1 MSEKK
6 VFPKPVLIISFIL
19 ILFGC
24 VCSCIELSH
33 VFADWSTITEGRSL
47 RLVMSLLCIVGFIMT
62 ILYQLNILKD
72 SRFFYTTL
80 ILIFGLTVALSG
92 IVYAN
97 PKADST
103 LNNTAVTSVA
113 VRVIQFLSLI
123 VFACIFVFDARC
135 KDLKSQY
142 FNDSI
147 GPLSRILIMELAVML
162 IYLCCGMIP
171 AGFDSKLGVF
181 VRPLLFV
188 GVFICYATRMAM
200 KKEEKKE
207 IK

>member
-19 ILFGC
+19 VLFGC
-24 VCSCIELSH
+24 VCSCIELNQLFSN
-33 VFADWSTITEGRSL
+33 WSVITEGRTL
-47 RLVMSLLCIVGFIMT
+47 RLIMGLLCIAGFVMT

-80 ILIFGLTVALSG
+80 IFIFGLTVAISG
-92 IVYAN
+92 IVYADPN
-97 PKADST
+97 AESK
-103 LNNTAVTSVA
+103 LNNPAVSAAAT
-113 VRVIQFLSLI
+113 RVIQFLSLI

-147 GPLSRILIMELAVML
+147 APLSRILFMELAVML

-171 AGFDSKLGVF
+171 AGFELKLGVF

-207 IK
+207 ME

>member
-1 MSEKK
+1 M
-6 VFPKPVLIISFIL
+6 
-19 ILFGC
+19 
-24 VCSCIELSH
+24 
-33 VFADWSTITEGRSL
+33 
-47 RLVMSLLCIVGFIMT
+47 
-62 ILYQLNILKD
+62 
-72 SRFFYTTL
+72 
-80 ILIFGLTVALSG
+80 
-92 IVYAN
+92 YAN

-171 AGFDSKLGVF
+171 AGFELKLGVF

-207 IK
+207 ME

>member
-103 LNNTAVTSVA
+103 LNNSAVSAVA
-113 VRVIQFLSLI
+113 VRVVQFLSLI
-123 VFACIFVFDARC
+123 VFACVFVFDARC

-147 GPLSRILIMELAVML
+147 APLSRILFMELAVML

-171 AGFDSKLGVF
+171 AGFDSIWGVF

-188 GVFICYATRMAM
+188 GVFICYATRIAM

-207 IK
+207 VK